1 MDQSETLYR
10 QFLAGDEAAL
20 AQLIDAHKVGL
31 TLFLAGYVKNEVAAE
46 ELMEDVFVR
55 LVVKRP
61 HFSGKSSFKT
71 FLYAIGR
78 NLALDRLRREK
89 RRRTV
94 PLESAEN
101 LAALQSAEEA
111 YLKEE
116 SERNLH
122 RAMQKLKEADREVLY
137 LRYFEALPPGEIAS
151 LLHKRKKQVE
161 SRLYHAKKA
170 LKAILE
176 EQEEAR

>member
-1 MDQSETLYR
+1 MDQSETLYL
-10 QFLAGDEAAL
+10 QFLAGNEAAL
-20 AQLIDAHKVGL
+20 AQLIDAHKTGL
-31 TLFLAGYVKNEVAAE
+31 TLFLAGYVKDEATAE
-46 ELMEDVFVR
+46 ELMEDTFVR

-78 NLALDRLRREK
+78 NLALDYLRREK
-89 RRRTV
+89 RRRTLL
-94 PLESAEN
+94 LESAEN
-101 LAALQSAEEA
+101 IAALQSVEEA

-116 SERNLH
+116 AQRNLH
-122 RAMQKLKEADREVLY
+122 RAMERLKEPDREVLY
-137 LRYFEALPPGEIAS
+137 LRYFESLSPGEIAA

-161 SRLYHAKKA
+161 SRLYHAKQA

-176 EQEEAR
+176 QEETQ

>member
-1 MDQSETLYR
+1 MDQSETLYL
-10 QFLAGDEAAL
+10 QFLAGNEATL
-20 AQLIDAHKVGL
+20 AQLIDAHKTGL
-31 TLFLAGYVKNEVAAE
+31 TLFLAGYVKDEAAAE
-46 ELMEDVFVR
+46 ELMEDTFVR

-61 HFSGKSSFKT
+61 RFSGKSSFKT

-78 NLALDRLRREK
+78 NLALDYLRREK
-89 RRRTV
+89 RRRTL

-101 LAALQSAEEA
+101 IAALQSVEEA

-116 SERNLH
+116 AQRSLH
-122 RAMQKLKEADREVLY
+122 RAMERLKEADREVLY

-176 EQEEAR
+176 EQAEAR

>member
-1 MDQSETLYR
+1 VDQSESLYL
-10 QFLAGDEAAL
+10 QFLAGNEAAL
-20 AQLIDAHKVGL
+20 AQLIDAHKTGL
-31 TLFLAGYVKNEVAAE
+31 TLFLAGYVKDETTAE
-46 ELMEDVFVR
+46 ELMEDTFVR

-78 NLALDRLRREK
+78 NLALDALRRDK

-94 PLESAEN
+94 PLEDAQQT
-101 LAALQSAEEA
+101 AALQSVEEA

-116 SERNLH
+116 VSIRLH
-122 RAMQKLKEADREVLY
+122 HAMNKLNDDYREALY
-137 LRYFEALPPGEIAS
+137 LRYFESLSPDEIAA
-151 LLHKRKKQVE
+151 LLHKRKKQIE
-161 SRLYHAKKA
+161 DRLYHAKRA

-176 EQEEAR
+176 QEEAL

>member
-1 MDQSETLYR
+1 MTCLKRRIQSRPFSLSATKRETSSR
-10 QFLAGDEAAL
+10 SARVSNTQA
-20 AQLIDAHKVGL
+20 V
-31 TLFLAGYVKNEVAAE
+31 
-46 ELMEDVFVR
+46 
-55 LVVKRP
+55 
-61 HFSGKSSFKT
+61 SGKSSFKT

-137 LRYFEALPPGEIAS
+137 LRYFEALPPGEIAA

-161 SRLYHAKKA
+161 SRLYHAKQA

-176 EQEEAR
+176 QEEAL